1 MTTEQRLP
9 FKDCPSCGEGV
20 YTYTVQ
26 KEGSIEIRCSA
37 CGFPLSVDS
46 GPPPQ
51 ALDCIMIADDDR
63 FFLTLL
69 SDLLTERGLATNVIA
84 CESGT
89 KFLSLAADR
98 FHQGVPLKLAILDI
112 IMQPLDGIATAVALR
127 ALEKGLKVAQ
137 PTPVLFLSA
146 ARSDDTLRLLI
157 GRCQPALY
165 LNKGSHG
172 TPGEL
177 GPRLEKIIGYL
188 LEQQRSSAHGEDV
201 RSPR

>member
-1 MTTEQRLP
+1 MKTDQRLP

-26 KEGSIEIRCSA
+26 KEGATEIRCSA
-37 CGFPLSVDS
+37 CGFPLSVDT
-46 GPPPQ
+46 GHPVQ

-69 SDLLTERGLATNVIA
+69 SDLLTERGLATDVIA

-89 KFLSLAADR
+89 KFLSVAAER
-98 FHQGVPLKLAILDI
+98 FHQGLSIKLAILDI

-127 ALEKGLKVAQ
+127 ALEKGLKASHT
-137 PTPVLFLSA
+137 TPILFLSG
-146 ARSDDTLRLLI
+146 ARSDDTLRLLM

-165 LNKGSHG
+165 LNKGSHA
-172 TPGEL
+172 TPDLL
-177 GPRLEKIIGYL
+177 GPRLEKVIGYL
-188 LEQQRSSAHGEDV
+188 LEQGRS
-201 RSPR
+201 

>member
-1 MTTEQRLP
+1 MTTDQRLP

-26 KEGSIEIRCSA
+26 KEGSTEIRCSA

-46 GPPPQ
+46 GPPLQ

-63 FFLTLL
+63 FFLSLL
-69 SDLLTERGLATNVIA
+69 SDLLTERGLATSVIA

-98 FHQGVPLKLAILDI
+98 FHQGLPLKLAILDI

-127 ALEKGLKVAQ
+127 ALETGLKVAH

-165 LNKGSHG
+165 LNKGSHA
-172 TPGEL
+172 TPDQL
-177 GPRLEKIIGYL
+177 GPRLEKVIGYL
-188 LEQQRSSAHGEDV
+188 LEQGRS
-201 RSPR
+201 

>member
-1 MTTEQRLP
+1 MTTDQRLP

-20 YTYTVQ
+20 YTYAVQ
-26 KEGSIEIRCSA
+26 KEGTTEIRCSA
-37 CGFPLSVDS
+37 CGFPLSVDA
-46 GPPPQ
+46 GPPRR

-69 SDLLTERGLATNVIA
+69 TDLLNERGLTTNVIA

-89 KFLSLAADR
+89 KFLSLAAER
-98 FHQGVPLKLAILDI
+98 FHQALPIKLAILDI

-137 PTPVLFLSA
+137 PTPILFLSA
-146 ARSDDTLRLLI
+146 ARSDDTLKMLI

-165 LNKGSHG
+165 LNKGSSA
-172 TPGEL
+172 TPDEL
-177 GPRLEKIIGYL
+177 GPRLEKVIGYL
-188 LEQQRSSAHGEDV
+188 LEQGRS
-201 RSPR
+201 